1 MLKTLLNIGKNLLHV
16 ENVPIVGEVLEEIKS
31 KDGGE
36 GSFKQVNTIRLIRK
50 IARIV
55 VIGLVIYY
63 IVKGNDE
70 KADKIQD
77 QLKKIHYVDDI
88 YSG

>member
-1 MLKTLLNIGKNLLHV
+1 MLKGLLKFVGTGIKGVLNV
-16 ENVPIVGEVLEEIKS
+16 ENIPVVGEVLEEIKS
-31 KDGGE
+31 KDGGV
-36 GSFKQVNTIRLIRK
+36 GKFQQINTIRLIRK

-70 KADKIQD
+70 KADKIED
-77 QLKKIHYVDDI
+77 QLKKIHYV
-88 YSG
+88 G

>member
-1 MLKTLLNIGKNLLHV
+1 MLKTLLNIGKNLLNV
-16 ENVPIVGEVLEEIKS
+16 ENVPIVGEILEEIKS
-31 KDGGE
+31 KDGGV
-36 GSFKQVNTIRLIRK
+36 GKFQQVNTIRLIRK

-70 KADKIQD
+70 KADKIED
-77 QLKKIHYVDDI
+77 QLKNIHFV
-88 YSG
+88 G

>member
-16 ENVPIVGEVLEEIKS
+16 ENVPIVGEILEEIKS

-36 GSFKQVNTIRLIRK
+36 GKFQQVNMIRLIRK

-70 KADKIQD
+70 KADRIED
-77 QLKKIHYVDDI
+77 QLKKIHYV
-88 YSG
+88 G

>member
-31 KDGGE
+31 KDGGV
-36 GSFKQVNTIRLIRK
+36 GQFQQINTIRLIRK

-70 KADKIQD
+70 KADKIKD
-77 QLKKIHYVDDI
+77 QLKKIHYV
-88 YSG
+88 G

>member
-16 ENVPIVGEVLEEIKS
+16 ENVPIVGEILEEIKS

-36 GSFKQVNTIRLIRK
+36 GKFKQVNTIRLVRK
-50 IARIV
+50 VARIV

-70 KADKIQD
+70 KADKIED
-77 QLKKIHYVDDI
+77 QLRKIHYV
-88 YSG
+88 G